1 MSVVDFPERH
11 LASGQ
16 LGEETYHLALGMPV
30 KGADWVLH
38 RVALLE
44 GSLATYSLEPEVTDV
59 DQRQRIMQELNTGL
73 SLYHEALPFSEAERR
88 WMSGICAAVDTGL
101 ERRMPD
107 RTKPSIDTLRSSDAR
122 IVSSGFFKVV
132 NGDELYQ
139 RWRSWC
145 ASSGEFE
152 GSGGVE
158 IAYRG
163 LQRVTSLLKPGFFS
177 ADNTAQRVT

>member
-1 MSVVDFPERH
+1 MSVVDFPNRH

-16 LGEETYHLALGMPV
+16 LGDETYHLALGMPI

-38 RVALLE
+38 RAALLE
-44 GSLATYSLEPEVTDV
+44 GRLATYSLEPEVTDV
-59 DQRQRIMQELNTGL
+59 GQRQQIMQELNAGL
-73 SLYHEALPFSEAERR
+73 SLYHEALPFGEAERR
-88 WMSGICAAVDTGL
+88 WISGICVAVDTEL

-107 RTKPSIDTLRSSDAR
+107 RTKPSIDTLRSCEAT
-122 IVSSGFFKVV
+122 IVSEGCFKVV

-152 GSGGVE
+152 GSGGVG

-163 LQRVTSLLKPGFFS
+163 LQRVTSLLKPGVF
-177 ADNTAQRVT
+177 